1 VAAILQF
8 ADALV
13 LSSRF
18 ENLPCVLL
26 EALATGTPMIA
37 TNVGGVAEII
47 HKGNGI
53 LVPSEDENAL
63 LAAMTDI
70 QQRAYS
76 AEEMH
81 AEAQQKYSPTTIA
94 GLFLE
99 AYQMVI
105 QKDVA

>member
-1 VAAILQF
+1 L
-8 ADALV
+8 
-13 LSSRF
+13 
-18 ENLPCVLL
+18 
-26 EALATGTPMIA
+26 IA

-47 HKGNGI
+47 HQGNGI

-81 AEAQQKYSPTTIA
+81 SEAQQKYSPTTIA